1 MVSGN
6 RQAMDGVPVP
16 PVPPT
21 QGPAMMGQPS
31 MGPGPSND
39 GVMGMPGEPSDLA
52 SLFQGYTSGTTSR
65 EELVAALSGRAQG
78 PEGIRTLLTE
88 LQGSSPPLPGG
99 ALPPDHQELVELLN
113 GTYGLSREDAM
124 ALVSDITGGGPVPMG
139 PEMGGGMP
147 PGGPPMGGP
156 PMPPMGGG
164 GPPGGGAVPGP
175 SRGGGMPL

>member
-39 GVMGMPGEPSDLA
+39 GVMGMPGEPSDLVA
-52 SLFQGYTSGTTSR
+52 LFQGYTAGTTSR
-65 EELVAALSGRAQG
+65 EELISALSGKAQG
-78 PEGIRTLLTE
+78 PEGIRSLLTE
-88 LQGSSPPLPGG
+88 LQGSSPSAPTGV
-99 ALPPDHQELVELLN
+99 LPPDHEELVELLN
-113 GTYGLSREDAM
+113 GTFGLSREDAM
-124 ALVSDITGGGPVPMG
+124 ALVSDITGGGPVAG
-139 PEMGGGMP
+139 PPGGGMP

-175 SRGGGMPL
+175 ALGGGMPL

>member
-52 SLFQGYTSGTTSR
+52 SLFQGYTSGMTSR
-65 EELVAALSGRAQG
+65 EELVSALSGRAQG

-99 ALPPDHQELVELLN
+99 QLPPDHQELVELLN

-147 PGGPPMGGP
+147 MEGPPMGGP
-156 PMPPMGGG
+156 PMPP
-164 GPPGGGAVPGP
+164 GGGAVPGP
-175 SRGGGMPL
+175 ALGGGMPL

>member
-39 GVMGMPGEPSDLA
+39 GVMGMPGEPSDLVA
-52 SLFQGYTSGTTSR
+52 LFQGYTAGTTSR
-65 EELVAALSGRAQG
+65 EELISALSGKAQG
-78 PEGIRTLLTE
+78 PEGIRSLLTE
-88 LQGSSPPLPGG
+88 LQGSSPPAPTGV
-99 ALPPDHQELVELLN
+99 LPPDHEELVELLN
-113 GTYGLSREDAM
+113 GTFGLSREDAM

-139 PEMGGGMP
+139 PGMGGP
-147 PGGPPMGGP
+147 PPMGGPPMGGP

-175 SRGGGMPL
+175 SLGGGMPL

>member
-65 EELVAALSGRAQG
+65 EELVSALSGRAQG

-99 ALPPDHQELVELLN
+99 QLPPDHQELVELLN

-139 PEMGGGMP
+139 AGMGGP
-147 PGGPPMGGP
+147 PPMGGPPMGGP

-175 SRGGGMPL
+175 SLGGGMPL

>member
-31 MGPGPSND
+31 MGPGPSNE
-39 GVMGMPGEPSDLA
+39 GVMGMPGEPSDLVA
-52 SLFQGYTSGTTSR
+52 LFQGYTAGTTSR
-65 EELVAALSGRAQG
+65 EELVAALSGKTQG
-78 PEGIRTLLTE
+78 PEGIRSLLTE
-88 LQGSSPPLPGG
+88 LQGSAPALPGG
-99 ALPPDHQELVELLN
+99 ALPPDHQELVEILN
-113 GTYGLSREDAM
+113 GKYGLSREDAM
-124 ALVSDITGGGPVPMG
+124 ALVSDITGGGPVSMG
-139 PEMGGGMP
+139 PEMGGGM
-147 PGGPPMGGP
+147 PPMGGP

-175 SRGGGMPL
+175 ALGGGMPL